1 MKKGALQMSE
11 MKCLGGGVTT
21 DQQTSELAMR
31 VIRKLKELRGNKTEL
46 ALKIGCSRSMVSQY
60 LSGKYNSDP
69 STVEA
74 ALERWLREV
83 GEPEGEVFGT
93 EDPETQVQE
102 GSEQKEMPKKIAYFE
117 SSDYLNVMAV
127 CQSCQEDMGLGIIV
141 GRSGYGKTHALKKYA
156 QLPRVAYLECDDT
169 MGCRDLVE
177 EIESQIGMSKSS
189 GGSIHK
195 RVGRIR
201 EFLNINTGY
210 LLIIDEADKLMNKYT
225 TAKMEIIR
233 GIFDQADVGI
243 VIAGEPKLESDI
255 KTVLARFAN
264 RVDFYYKMHG
274 LNAAELRR
282 YLDRWDLTDE
292 AAAELACRAFEARNG
307 CFRLLDRTLNNVLR
321 VLKEKGETMVTLDIV
336 KEASGMMML

>member
-1 MKKGALQMSE
+1 MSE
-11 MKCLGGGVTT
+11 MRNLGAGVKT
-21 DQQTSELAMR
+21 DGDPTELAMR
-31 VIRKLKELRGNKTEL
+31 VIRKLGELGGNKAEL

-60 LSGKYNSDP
+60 LSGKYKSEP
-69 STVEA
+69 TTVET
-74 ALERWLREV
+74 ALEGWLKEV
-83 GEPEGEVFGT
+83 GEPQADTAGEVQMVHPVQTF
-93 EDPETQVQE
+93 PE
-102 GSEQKEMPKKIAYFE
+102 KITYFE
-117 SSDYLNVMAV
+117 SNDYLNVMAV

-141 GRSGYGKTHALKKYA
+141 GKSGYGKTHALKKYA

-177 EIESQIGMSKSS
+177 EIESQLGMPRAS
-189 GGSIHK
+189 GGSIHR
-195 RVGRIR
+195 RVNRIR
-201 EFLNINTGY
+201 EFLNVNAGY

-255 KTVLARFAN
+255 KTALARFAN
-264 RVDFYYKMHG
+264 RVDFYYKLRG
-274 LNAAELRR
+274 LSAAELSR
-282 YLDRWDLTDE
+282 YLKGWEMTEE
-292 AAAELACRAFEARNG
+292 AAGELACRAFEARNG

-321 VLKEKGETMVTLDIV
+321 VLKEKGETRVTLGIV

>member
-1 MKKGALQMSE
+1 MSE
-11 MKCLGGGVTT
+11 MRNLGAGVKT
-21 DQQTSELAMR
+21 DAEPTELALR
-31 VIRKLKELRGNKTEL
+31 VIRRLGELGGNKAEL

-60 LSGKYNSDP
+60 LAGKYKSDP

-74 ALERWLREV
+74 ALKGWLNEV
-83 GEPEGEVFGT
+83 GEAQMEKAGEVWT
-93 EDPETQVQE
+93 EHDQPDALEL
-102 GSEQKEMPKKIAYFE
+102 PKKITYFE
-117 SSDYLNVMAV
+117 SADYLNVMAV

-141 GRSGYGKTHALKKYA
+141 GKSGYGKTHALKRYA

-169 MGCRDLVE
+169 MGCRDLIE
-177 EIESQIGMSKSS
+177 EIESGLGMAKTS

-195 RVGRIR
+195 RVSRIR
-201 EFLNINTGY
+201 EFLNVNSGY

-255 KTVLARFAN
+255 KTSLARFAN
-264 RVDFYYKMHG
+264 RVDFYYKLCG
-274 LNAAELRR
+274 LSAEELKKYLAGWEMAEDAAQ
-282 YLDRWDLTDE
+282 
-292 AAAELACRAFEARNG
+292 ELACRAFAARNG

-321 VLKEKGETMVTLDIV
+321 VMRDKGETKVTLEIV

>member
-1 MKKGALQMSE
+1 MADMKYLGA
-11 MKCLGGGVTT
+11 GVRT
-21 DQQTSELAMR
+21 DQQPSELAMR
-31 VIRKLKELRGNKTEL
+31 VIRRLTELGGNKAEL

-60 LSGKYNSDP
+60 LSGKYRSDP

-74 ALERWLREV
+74 ALEGWLLEV
-83 GEPEGEVFGT
+83 GEPEAETSGT
-93 EDPETQVQE
+93 DRQETQ
-102 GSEQKEMPKKIAYFE
+102 EQGTPELRELPRKVAYFE

-141 GRSGYGKTHALKKYA
+141 GKSGYGKTHALKKYA

-169 MGCRDLVE
+169 MSCRDLVE
-177 EIESQIGMSKSS
+177 EIESQLGMSKSS

-195 RVGRIR
+195 RVSRIR

-243 VIAGEPKLESDI
+243 VIAGEPKLEIDI

-264 RVDFYYKMHG
+264 RVDFYYKLHG
-274 LNAAELRR
+274 LNASELRR
-282 YLDRWDLTDE
+282 YLEGWDLTEE

-307 CFRLLDRTLNNVLR
+307 CFRLLDRTINNVLR
-321 VLKEKGETMVTLDIV
+321 VMKAHGEYTVTLKMV
-336 KEASGMMML
+336 QEASGMMML

>member
-1 MKKGALQMSE
+1 MGDTKHIA
-11 MKCLGGGVTT
+11 GGVII
-21 DQQTSELAMR
+21 DGREEIPELAKRVISRLSELKVNKAM
-31 VIRKLKELRGNKTEL
+31 L
-46 ALKIGCSRSMVSQY
+46 AIEIGCSRSMVSQY
-60 LSGKYNSDP
+60 LAGKYKSDP

-74 ALERWLREV
+74 ALEGWLQKV
-83 GEPEGEVFGT
+83 GEA
-93 EDPETQVQE
+93 DAETKETVDEKIEQVTQE
-102 GSEQKEMPKKIAYFE
+102 RQKEFPQKVQYFE
-117 SSDYLNVMAV
+117 SNDYLNVMAV

-141 GRSGYGKTHALKKYA
+141 GKSGYGKTHALKKYA

-177 EIESQIGMSKSS
+177 EIESRLGMAKAS

-195 RVGRIR
+195 RVSRIR
-201 EFLNINTGY
+201 EFLNVNTGY

-233 GIFDQADVGI
+233 GIYDQADVGI

-255 KTVLARFAN
+255 KAALTRFAN
-264 RVDFYYKMHG
+264 RVDFYYKLRG
-274 LNAAELRR
+274 LNKAELER
-282 YLDRWDLTDE
+282 YMAGWEMTEE
-292 AAAELACRAFEARNG
+292 ASRELAGRAFDARGG

-321 VLKEKGETMVTLDIV
+321 VLKEKNQTEVTLEIV